1 MNKNIAI
8 INTAVTTSY
17 DQNIISLINNI
28 LKTYKDINA
37 DIYTTTM
44 NFAVADKKFGVLP
57 IYEAKYFKGKAIV
70 WDFITLDLVYGFP
83 NISEIIYIHNNT
95 IPWRDNPNIA
105 YKVWSKLFLNNRLK
119 LLVSDNNIYEIFRL
133 TWNTGTLTEK
143 INEKAI
149 YEAI

>member
-8 INTAVTTSY
+8 INTAVASSY
-17 DQNIISLINNI
+17 DQNIVSLINNV
-28 LKTYKDINA
+28 LEAHKDING

-44 NFAVADKKFGVLP
+44 NVPVPNKRFGILP

-95 IPWRDNPNIA
+95 IPWRENSNIS
-105 YKVWSKLFLNNRLK
+105 YRVWSKLFLNKKLK
-119 LLVSDNNIYEIFRL
+119 FIISDNNIYEIFKL
-133 TWNTGTLTEK
+133 TWNIGTLVDK
-143 INEKAI
+143 INEKVV
-149 YEAI
+149 YETI